1 MSYVFNQQIAG
12 SIKCVD
18 DNNASFS
25 MNGIKSTETN
35 ANVIMGGLSEL
46 FGIVGWSVPHDVVR
60 TVKQDV
66 NED

>member
-1 MSYVFNQQIAG
+1 MAYVFNQQIAG

-18 DNNASFS
+18 DNNASHS
-25 MNGIKSTETN
+25 MNGIKTTETD

-46 FGIVGWSVPHDVVR
+46 FGIIGLDIPHDVIR

-66 NED
+66 DEQ

>member
-1 MSYVFNQQIAG
+1 MAYVFNQQISG

-18 DNNASFS
+18 ENDASFS
-25 MNGIKSTETN
+25 MNGIKTTETN

-46 FGIVGWSVPHDVVR
+46 FGIVGWGVPHDVVR

-66 NED
+66 NDE